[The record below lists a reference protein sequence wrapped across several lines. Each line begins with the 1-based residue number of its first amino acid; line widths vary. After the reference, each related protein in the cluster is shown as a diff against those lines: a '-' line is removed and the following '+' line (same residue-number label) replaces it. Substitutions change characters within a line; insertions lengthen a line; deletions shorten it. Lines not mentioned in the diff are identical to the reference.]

1 MRGEEGGG
9 RRRRRRKRPP
19 APAVKKPTPPPPFSS
34 SGNKA
39 AVLPLQLAG
48 FDVDPL
54 LSVHFSNHTG
64 YPSVAG
70 DRLGAPSFAA
80 ILGGLEAN
88 GLLGGYDYVL
98 TGYIGSAAVLGE
110 LGGALAKMKDAGA
123 GGDGGARRGPVVVVD
138 PVMGDHDR

>member
-1 MRGEEGGG
+1 MRGEERGG
-9 RRRRRRKRPP
+9 RRRRRRNQPP
-19 APAVKKPTPPPPFSS
+19 LPRQKPTPPPVPPLS

-80 ILGGLEAN
+80 ILGGLERN
-88 GLLGGYDYVL
+88 GLLDGYDYVL

-123 GGDGGARRGPVVVVD
+123 GGDGGARRGPVVVID